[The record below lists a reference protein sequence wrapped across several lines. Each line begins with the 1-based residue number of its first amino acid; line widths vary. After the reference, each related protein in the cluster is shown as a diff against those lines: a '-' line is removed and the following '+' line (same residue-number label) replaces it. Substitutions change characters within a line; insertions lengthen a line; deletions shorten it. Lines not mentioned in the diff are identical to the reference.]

1 MKHTYPAFPEQEPSI
16 DLTSML
22 DVVFIMLIFFV
33 VTASFIKEAGVAVN
47 SPPAS
52 SAPPTIVESIVV
64 VVEPAGIFNVN
75 GRLLS
80 EDSLAPYVRALY
92 ADNPDAPY
100 SVLVEKDAKVGDT
113 VVAVDAGRLLGID
126 VVPIAK
132 AEL

>member
-1 MKHTYPAFPEQEPSI
+1 MKHTYPAHPEQEPSI

-33 VTASFIKEAGVAVN
+33 VTATFIKEAGVPVVA
-47 SPPAS
+47 PPDTG
-52 SAPPTIVESIVV
+52 APPTLTEAITV
-64 VVEPAGIFNVN
+64 VVEPGGIFNVN

-80 EDSLAPYVRALY
+80 KDNLAPYVHALH

-113 VVAVDAGRLLGID
+113 VVAVDAGRLLGLYA
-126 VVPIAK
+126 VPIART
-132 AEL
+132 EQ